1 MYYIN
6 VLTLEIEGF
15 KLTITRMENLATKDK
30 KIMEIFSAQNMDRM
44 ADNTALEAALNECY
58 AADYHEEYHSQG
70 FFLMLMIDEEPGEN
84 RKNFWKII
92 GPTGKEYEL
101 PQLEFSQKSY
111 TYRKPTY
118 SQFQVMVQIIKAGER
133 I

>member
-1 MYYIN
+1 
-6 VLTLEIEGF
+6 
-15 KLTITRMENLATKDK
+15 MEMFT
-30 KIMEIFSAQNMDRM
+30 AQNMDKM

-58 AADYHEEYHSQG
+58 AADYHEEYHHQG
-70 FFLMLMIDEEPGEN
+70 FFLMLMIDEVPHTN

-92 GPTGKEYEL
+92 GPQGKEYEL
-101 PQLEFSQKSY
+101 PEVEFKQSF

-118 SQFQVMVQIIKAGER
+118 STFQVMVQIIKAGER